1 MAATVDEQIQV
12 HVAFHCMLS
21 TVPSYCGRVFADQHR
36 TIPGGGGTSMP
47 DVSWCRRQAV
57 GRPALCLEA
66 VGAEG
71 SGTIG
76 FLREA
81 LKGQPFQGVDV
92 FGNFEPP

>member
-1 MAATVDEQIQV
+1 
-12 HVAFHCMLS
+12 
-21 TVPSYCGRVFADQHR
+21 
-36 TIPGGGGTSMP
+36 MP

-81 LKGQPFQGVDV
+81 LKGLG
-92 FGNFEPP
+92 FGRPWAMCQRPYPHFLIRRGLIISTEDTSKTRL